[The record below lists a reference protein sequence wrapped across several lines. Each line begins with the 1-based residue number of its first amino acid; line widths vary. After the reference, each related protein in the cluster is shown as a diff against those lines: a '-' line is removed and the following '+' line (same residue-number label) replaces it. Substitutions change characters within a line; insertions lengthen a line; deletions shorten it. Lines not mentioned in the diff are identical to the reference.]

1 MVYTLRQKSIFL
13 KTERYIPH
21 GSEVYSSR
29 QKGIFLTAVRY
40 IPQDGKV
47 YSSRQKGIFLTVA
60 SSSTSQAILPS
71 KTPASE

>member
-1 MVYTLRQKSIFL
+1 M
-13 KTERYIPH
+13 RYIPQ

-47 YSSRQKGIFLTVA
+47 YSSRQKGIFLKTERYIPRGSIVLYFA
-60 SSSTSQAILPS
+60 SNSTQQGSRIGIS
-71 KTPASE
+71 R